1 MLLTHVVVSAWPAR
15 GASGAAAAA
24 AVGTLTAAAAAAV
37 GTLTAAT
44 RSGRCPIGTAA
55 AELAARADLQTSRA

>member
-1 MLLTHVVVSAWPAR
+1 MTQV
-15 GASGAAAAA
+15 
-24 AVGTLTAAAAAAV
+24 AVGMLTAAAAAAV

-55 AELAARADLQTSRA
+55 AELVARADLQTSRA